1 MILYFF
7 LKTSWSIARAD
18 GTDPVSRHDEPMV
31 AIDALDFALQT
42 FEPAVAD
49 PDTFT
54 FLPVKDTIIKILQP
68 LLIARRCVRGRL
80 HLSLGDGDGLWVEV
94 HQLAI

>member
-1 MILYFF
+1 
-7 LKTSWSIARAD
+7 
-18 GTDPVSRHDEPMV
+18 MV

-42 FEPAVAD
+42 FEPAVDD

-54 FLPVKDTIIKILQP
+54 FLPVEGSILEIFQP
-68 LLIARRCVRGRL
+68 LLIALRYHHEHL
-80 HLSLGDGDGLWVEV
+80 HLSVGNGDGLWVEV